1 VIFPRS
7 PQGAAGN
14 VTGER
19 DATPCGRGD
28 NDVVTRPESRRD
40 RWADT
45 ARQAMRS
52 PRTLVVVGS
61 SLAVL
66 ALPEAVTPTSTSGLD
81 AQTSL
86 AVALLALGSTLPLAL
101 LGTASAAFLACA
113 AVVLSLAGF
122 HIATVASSAAV
133 LIALYRLGRGR
144 QHKGLL
150 QLSAIALAVPFLVLA
165 FTGPSPSSSERGALT
180 VLLAILAPA
189 AALGGIAM
197 NARREAQENRAAIRV
212 ISDTLVES
220 TARGER
226 ARIARELHDVVA
238 HHISMVVVQAEGARL
253 AVPGL
258 PAAGAQRL
266 SAIGDTARA
275 ALVEMRQLLGVLRES
290 AQVDAADR
298 HPQPGLDQVTALI
311 DEAREASGA
320 ATRLILRGAPVPLD
334 PSVELVAYR
343 IVQEALTNARR
354 HAPGAAVDV
363 ELTFAD
369 AELQLRVRDNGPGP
383 DPSGPLGGHGVEGM
397 RERAA
402 AVGGTARAGAAR
414 GVGYLVEAIL
424 PAKVE
429 TSP

>member
-1 VIFPRS
+1 
-7 PQGAAGN
+7 
-14 VTGER
+14 
-19 DATPCGRGD
+19 
-28 NDVVTRPESRRD
+28 
-40 RWADT
+40 
-45 ARQAMRS
+45 MRS

-61 SLAVL
+61 SLALL
-66 ALPEAVTPTSTSGLD
+66 ALLEAVTPTSISGLD
-81 AQTSL
+81 AETSL

-101 LGTASAAFLACA
+101 MGTASAAFLACA

-122 HIATVASSAAV
+122 HTAAVASSAAV

-165 FTGPSPSSSERGALT
+165 FTGPSASSSERGALM
-180 VLLAILAPA
+180 VLLAVLAPA
-189 AALGGIAM
+189 AALGGIAV
-197 NARREAQENRAAIRV
+197 NARREAQENRAASQV
-212 ISDTLVES
+212 IAETLVET

-226 ARIARELHDVVA
+226 VRIARELHDVVA

-275 ALVEMRQLLGVLRES
+275 ALVEMRQLLGVLREG
-290 AQVDAADR
+290 AQVDAAYR

-334 PSVELVAYR
+334 PHVELVAYR

-383 DPSGPLGGHGVEGM
+383 DPSGPLRGHGVEGM
-397 RERAA
+397 HERAA
-402 AVGGTARAGAAR
+402 AVGGTARTGAAP

>member
-1 VIFPRS
+1 MP
-7 PQGAAGN
+7 P
-14 VTGER
+14 
-19 DATPCGRGD
+19 GRGD
-28 NDVVTRPESRRD
+28 NGVVTRLESRRD
-40 RWADT
+40 RWADR
-45 ARQAMRS
+45 ARQATRS

-61 SLAVL
+61 SLALL
-66 ALPEAVTPTSTSGLD
+66 ALLEAVTRTSVSGLD
-81 AQTSL
+81 AGTSL
-86 AVALLALGSTLPLAL
+86 AVALLALASTLPLAL

-122 HIATVASSAAV
+122 HTATVAGSAAV

-150 QLSAIALAVPFLVLA
+150 QLSAMALAVAFLVLA

-180 VLLAILAPA
+180 VLLAVLAPA
-189 AALGGIAM
+189 AVLGGIAV
-197 NARREAQENRAAIRV
+197 NARREAQENRAASQV
-212 ISDTLVES
+212 IAETLVEN
-220 TARGER
+220 TARDER
-226 ARIARELHDVVA
+226 VRIARELHDVVA

-253 AVPGL
+253 AVTGL
-258 PAAGAQRL
+258 PAAGVERL

-275 ALVEMRQLLGVLRES
+275 ALVEMRQLLGVLRDS

-320 ATRLILRGAPVPLD
+320 ATRLIFRGAPVPLD
-334 PSVELVAYR
+334 PNVELVAYR

-383 DPSGPLGGHGVEGM
+383 DPSGRLGGHGVEGM
-397 RERAA
+397 HERAT
-402 AVGGTARAGAAR
+402 AVGGTARAGAAP

-429 TSP
+429 TSL

>member
-1 VIFPRS
+1 MP
-7 PQGAAGN
+7 P
-14 VTGER
+14 
-19 DATPCGRGD
+19 GRGD
-28 NDVVTRPESRRD
+28 NGVVTRLESRRD
-40 RWADT
+40 RWADR
-45 ARQAMRS
+45 ARQATRS

-61 SLAVL
+61 SLALL
-66 ALPEAVTPTSTSGLD
+66 ALLEAVTRTSVSGLD
-81 AQTSL
+81 AGTSL
-86 AVALLALGSTLPLAL
+86 AVALLALASTLPLAL

-122 HIATVASSAAV
+122 HTATVAGSAAV

-150 QLSAIALAVPFLVLA
+150 QLSAMALAVAFLVLA

-180 VLLAILAPA
+180 VLLAVLATA
-189 AALGGIAM
+189 AALGGIAV
-197 NARREAQENRAAIRV
+197 NARREAQENRAASQV
-212 ISDTLVES
+212 IAETLIEN
-220 TARGER
+220 TARDER
-226 ARIARELHDVVA
+226 VRIARELHDVVA

-258 PAAGAQRL
+258 PAAGAERL

-320 ATRLILRGAPVPLD
+320 ATRLIFRGAPVPLD
-334 PSVELVAYR
+334 PNVELVAYR

-369 AELQLRVRDNGPGP
+369 AVLQLRVRDNGPGP
-383 DPSGPLGGHGVEGM
+383 DPSGRLGGHGVEGM
-397 RERAA
+397 HERAT
-402 AVGGTARAGAAR
+402 AVGGTARAGAAP

-429 TSP
+429 TSL

>member
-1 VIFPRS
+1 
-7 PQGAAGN
+7 
-14 VTGER
+14 
-19 DATPCGRGD
+19 
-28 NDVVTRPESRRD
+28 
-40 RWADT
+40 
-45 ARQAMRS
+45 MRS

-61 SLAVL
+61 SLALL
-66 ALPEAVTPTSTSGLD
+66 ALLETVTPTSISGLD
-81 AQTSL
+81 AGTSL

-101 LGTASAAFLACA
+101 LGAASAALLTCA

-122 HIATVASSAAV
+122 RTATVASSAAV

-144 QHKGLL
+144 QHQGLL

-165 FTGPSPSSSERGALT
+165 FTGPSPSSSERGTLM
-180 VLLAILAPA
+180 VLLAVLAPA
-189 AALGGIAM
+189 AALGGIAV
-197 NARREAQENRAAIRV
+197 NARHEAQENRAVSQV
-212 ISDTLVES
+212 IAETLVEN

-226 ARIARELHDVVA
+226 VRIARELHDVVA

-266 SAIGDTARA
+266 AAIGDTARA

-298 HPQPGLDQVTALI
+298 HPQPGLDQATALI

-334 PSVELVAYR
+334 PNVELVAYR

-397 RERAA
+397 HERAA
-402 AVGGTARAGAAR
+402 AVGGTARTGDAP